1 MEYLARNHITEAEDS
16 MKYLRYYS
24 EFYDLTQVLW
34 RIEILQ
40 EAASAFAPE
49 EVTLHGEEPLVIDWK
64 SIEKSDTIMGSAATL
79 ILNSDRDRQFID
91 LYQIEVGAVRLDVYR
106 NGSLYWS
113 GTLDTE
119 LYEEPYISEK
129 NYDVEITF
137 SDFAILERKDCNL
150 TGFQTM
156 RQVLDA
162 CLEATG
168 IQFEELV
175 QHISTSRTGVT
186 PANLLANDKI
196 VCDNFY
202 DEDGEP
208 MSLMEV
214 LEGILKPYDLHI
226 RQKAGK
232 IYLWDWNALCDV
244 PSEQVVWDSDDA
256 TLGVDVVYN
265 KIKINFS
272 PYQVTDIITSKIN
285 EKSYIASSQDFEV
298 HYDYDDSDSLA
309 GFKIN
314 YGSVASGL
322 DIKNSNAKFY
332 HVIPIV
338 SGEESFGIAW
348 TIDIGHLG
356 SSYHNG
362 SWLDRYERKLNAPT
376 QSISAGALFAC
387 PEKPWITYRGGAKTK
402 NKLKLTVDLLFDPRY
417 NPFESASEFNEQ
429 SKMDSQNLRANFA
442 YIPIKLTLRDAEGN
456 AIYHYENKGVKSRT
470 SRKDDGDWIA
480 GEAAWGDAWLCW
492 YDESDRKKQSGLN
505 GFVTNKRCI
514 GITTRELPKSFTH
527 NNEGQRIPLPQA
539 EGWLELV
546 FGTGVLIYD
555 DNSEIKQVNYDNCHW
570 VLYKDPKMEL
580 VDQYG
585 ESIDKEDIEIK
596 AWLNRSAKE
605 ELSID
610 TIFGTTKK
618 DITMAKGFIMDN
630 NSGEILEQY
639 SRNGKTGTLEQLL
652 IGTMYTH
659 YAARHTKLSGTVL
672 ATTGFNTYTDQA
684 TSELFALM
692 SERQDVKQGCSEI
705 ELCQIS
711 KDEYDAIEYDE
722 EEN

>member
-1 MEYLARNHITEAEDS
+1 
-16 MKYLRYYS
+16 MKSLRYHS

-40 EAASAFAPE
+40 EAASAFVPE

-150 TGFQTM
+150 TGFKTM

-202 DEDGEP
+202 DEDGEA

-256 TLGVDVVYN
+256 TLGVDAVYN
-265 KIKINFS
+265 KIKISFS
-272 PYQVTDIITSKIN
+272 PYQITDILASEIKK
-285 EKSYIASSQDFEV
+285 KSFVADSGCIDKKVYFDWNRDLDGFEI
-298 HYDYDDSDSLA
+298 SW
-309 GFKIN
+309 GRT
-314 YGSVASGL
+314 ASGL
-322 DIKNSNAKFY
+322 IINNSKAKFY
-332 HVIPIV
+332 HIKPIT
-338 SGEESFGIAW
+338 SGDESYGIAW
-348 TIDIGHLG
+348 TIDIGESRG
-356 SSYHNG
+356 NYH
-362 SWLDRYERKLNAPT
+362 RYLN
-376 QSISAGALFAC
+376 F
-387 PEKPWITYRGGAKTK
+387 
-402 NKLKLTVDLLFDPRY
+402 
-417 NPFESASEFNEQ
+417 
-429 SKMDSQNLRANFA
+429 
-442 YIPIKLTLRDAEGN
+442 
-456 AIYHYENKGVKSRT
+456 
-470 SRKDDGDWIA
+470 
-480 GEAAWGDAWLCW
+480 
-492 YDESDRKKQSGLN
+492 
-505 GFVTNKRCI
+505 
-514 GITTRELPKSFTH
+514 
-527 NNEGQRIPLPQA
+527 
-539 EGWLELV
+539 
-546 FGTGVLIYD
+546 
-555 DNSEIKQVNYDNCHW
+555 
-570 VLYKDPKMEL
+570 
-580 VDQYG
+580 
-585 ESIDKEDIEIK
+585 
-596 AWLNRSAKE
+596 
-605 ELSID
+605 
-610 TIFGTTKK
+610 
-618 DITMAKGFIMDN
+618 
-630 NSGEILEQY
+630 
-639 SRNGKTGTLEQLL
+639 
-652 IGTMYTH
+652 
-659 YAARHTKLSGTVL
+659 
-672 ATTGFNTYTDQA
+672 
-684 TSELFALM
+684 
-692 SERQDVKQGCSEI
+692 
-705 ELCQIS
+705 
-711 KDEYDAIEYDE
+711 
-722 EEN
+722 

>member
-1 MEYLARNHITEAEDS
+1 MLKSPITEAGDS

-24 EFYDLTQVLW
+24 EFYDTTQVRW

-40 EAASAFAPE
+40 EAASAFTPE
-49 EVTLHGEEPLVIDWK
+49 KITLHGENPLVIDWK
-64 SIEKSDTIMGSAATL
+64 TIEKSDNVMGSAATL
-79 ILNSDRDRQFID
+79 ILNSDSDRQFID
-91 LYQIEVGAVRLDVYR
+91 MYQVEVGAVRLDVYR
-106 NGSLYWS
+106 SGQLYWS

-119 LYEEPYISEK
+119 LYEEPYTSEK

-150 TGFQTM
+150 SGFKTI
-156 RQVLDA
+156 REVLEACLDA
-162 CLEATG
+162 TG
-168 IQFEELV
+168 VQYSEIV
-175 QHISTSRTGVT
+175 QHISTSRSGIT
-186 PANLLANDKI
+186 PANILANDKI
-196 VCDNFY
+196 ICDNFY
-202 DEDGEP
+202 DEDGEA

-256 TLGVDVVYN
+256 VLGVDSVYN
-265 KIKINFS
+265 KIKISFS
-272 PYQVTDIITSKIN
+272 PYQITDILAPTIK
-285 EKSYIASSQDFEV
+285 EKSYVASSQDFEV
-298 HYDYDDSDSLA
+298 HYDYDGSDSLQ

-314 YGSVASGL
+314 FGSVASGL
-322 DIKNSNAKFY
+322 EIKNSNAKFY
-332 HVIPIV
+332 HVIPVV
-338 SGEESFGIAW
+338 SGDESYGIAW
-348 TIDIGHLG
+348 TIDIGVFG
-356 SSYHNG
+356 SSLHNG
-362 SWLDRYERKLNAPT
+362 SWLTGYSRKLNAPT

-387 PEKPWITYRGGAKTK
+387 PERPWITYRGGALTK

-429 SKMDSQNLRANFA
+429 SKVDSQNLRANFA
-442 YIPIKLTLRDAEGN
+442 YVPIKLTLRDAEGN
-456 AIYHYENKGVKSRT
+456 ALYHYYNKGIKDSSSR
-470 SRKDDGDWIA
+470 SDNGNWVA
-480 GEAAWGDAWLCW
+480 GEASWGDAWLCW
-492 YDESDRKKQSGLN
+492 YDETDRKKQSGLN

-514 GITTRELPKSFTH
+514 GVTTRELPKSFTH

-539 EGWLELV
+539 DGWLELE
-546 FGTGVLIYD
+546 FGTGIVIYD
-555 DNSEIKQVNYDNCHW
+555 NNRDVKQVNYDNCHW
-570 VLYKDPKMEL
+570 VLYKDPKIEL
-580 VDQYG
+580 IDNYG
-585 ESIDKEDIEIK
+585 NSIDKEDIEIK

-630 NSGEILEQY
+630 SSGAILEQY

-659 YAARHTKLSGTVL
+659 YASRHARLSGTIL

-692 SERQDVKQGCSEI
+692 GERQDVMQGCSEI
-705 ELCQIS
+705 ELCEIS
-711 KDEYDAIEYDE
+711 KDSYDAIEYDDE
-722 EEN
+722 ED